1 MEFDPRVVPYRFRPP
16 FKDSWRRR
24 FFTWLSGK
32 FYLRRKFAVASVTS
46 TGEEQVTALLAA
58 GEGVMLAG
66 NHADHADPHV
76 MLQISARAR
85 WKPRF
90 MAARE
95 GFESGKLASYALQS
109 TGAFSID
116 RDGADLSALKT
127 AIETVA
133 SGEHPLV
140 IFPEGEIYHHQES
153 LDPIHDGFASILL
166 KASSRMPDGKKAWL
180 VPMALTYRY
189 PPEIEKTWDD
199 RIGTLEYHTRGQTFP
214 GRDPVDRLLSL
225 GEFALENH
233 EPLYLG
239 SPHPGD
245 PLPARL
251 TRLREKILSDVESR
265 LGLSFPG
272 KSTPERFRSVRG
284 HLRRKLLSDPPLPP
298 SERPAL
304 HEEFVHLHRVHQ
316 LYSYP
321 GTYLTENPTRERV
334 SETILKLEE
343 DILDSPRYSVRRTA
357 HVTFDT
363 PVDAPSALAA
373 AGGQPK
379 AAAAELTRHLTAN
392 LTRLLRPT

>member
-1 MEFDPRVVPYRFRPP
+1 MEFDPSVVPYRFRPP
-16 FKDSWRRR
+16 FPDGWRRHL
-24 FFTWLSGK
+24 FTWLSRK
-32 FYLRRKFAVASVTS
+32 FYLRRKFAVASVS
-46 TGEEQVTALLAA
+46 SAGEDAVTARLAD
-58 GEGVMLAG
+58 GDGVMLAG

-76 MLQISARAR
+76 LLEVAARAG

-95 GFESGKLASYALQS
+95 GFESGKLASYALQA

-133 SGEHPLV
+133 SRQHPLV

-166 KASSRMPDGKKAWL
+166 KAAGKMPENKKAWL
-180 VPMALTYRY
+180 VPMALVYRY

-199 RIGTLEYHTRGQTFP
+199 RIGVLEYQVRGRTFP

-225 GEFALENH
+225 GEAALENH
-233 EPLYLG
+233 ETAYLG
-239 SPHPGD
+239 APHPGD

-251 TRLREKILSDVESR
+251 ARLREKILSGVENR
-265 LGLSFPG
+265 LELSFPG
-272 KSTPERFRSVRG
+272 KSTPERFRSLRG
-284 HLRRKLLSDPPLPP
+284 HLRRKLLADPPPP
-298 SERPAL
+298 PETREAML
-304 HEEFVHLHRVHQ
+304 GEFLHLHRVHQ

-321 GTYLTENPTRERV
+321 GTYLAENPTRERV

-343 DILDSPRYSVRRTA
+343 DILDSPRYPVRRTA
-357 HVTFDT
+357 HVVFDA
-363 PVDAPSALAA
+363 PVDAASALAA

-379 AAAAELTRHLTAN
+379 VAAAELTRHLTES
-392 LTRLLRPT
+392 LTRLLSQT